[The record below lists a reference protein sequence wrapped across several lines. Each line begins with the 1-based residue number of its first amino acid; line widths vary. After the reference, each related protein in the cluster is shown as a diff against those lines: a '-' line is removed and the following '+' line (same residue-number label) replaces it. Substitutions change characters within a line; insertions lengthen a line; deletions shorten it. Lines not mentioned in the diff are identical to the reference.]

1 MLHSIQNNVVAYSIY
16 NLNFACSI
24 CLEPQTLLRKHAFAM
39 MCLWTLIKF
48 SIVKLL
54 LLKKGIYNYVQLY
67 VEWVRGIT
75 FVFKS

>member
-1 MLHSIQNNVVAYSIY
+1 M
-16 NLNFACSI
+16 
-24 CLEPQTLLRKHAFAM
+24 
-39 MCLWTLIKF
+39 KF

-67 VEWVRGIT
+67 VEWLRGIT